1 MRIPERIIFWDWNGT
16 LLDDARTCMNT
27 MNQMLERR
35 NMPLLN
41 LELYKEVFSFPVIEY
56 YKKIGFDF
64 NRESF
69 KNLSLEF
76 IDAYN
81 LALGSAPLVG
91 GAKKVL
97 EYFKGAGRKN
107 IIVSAMKQD
116 MLERSVH
123 EKKIGNL
130 FTDILGIDNIYA
142 ASKSEMAISYVEKE
156 GLDISDILFIGDTEH
171 DYEVAEEI
179 GCRCI
184 LIADGHQSEE
194 RLRATGTI
202 VLPSLTSLLDAI
214 LTKNI

>member
-1 MRIPERIIFWDWNGT
+1 MRIPERTIFWDWNGT
-16 LLDDARTCMNT
+16 LLDDALTCMHT
-27 MNQMLERR
+27 MNHMLERR
-35 NMPLLN
+35 RMPLLN
-41 LELYKEVFSFPVIEY
+41 LELYKEVFSFPDIEY

-69 KNLSLEF
+69 EQLSVEF

-81 LALGSAPLVG
+81 RALGSAPLAG
-91 GAKKVL
+91 GARDVL
-97 EYFKGAGRKN
+97 EYFRKAGRKN
-107 IIVSAMKQD
+107 IIVSAMKQE

-123 EKKIGNL
+123 DKEIGDL

-142 ASKSEMAISYVEKE
+142 ASKSDRALSYVEKE
-156 GLDISDILFIGDTEH
+156 GLEISDILFIGDTEH

-202 VLPSLTSLLDAI
+202 VLPSLTALLDTF